1 MRQQR
6 VIAGR
11 VVAVLALGAAS
22 VATAQTVPSLH
33 SNTGAPPPPP
43 PPPPAPPPPAPP
55 APSDYVVYFGFDQ
68 SAVTP
73 EARAVLQK
81 AAQAVAVG
89 PTLSA
94 SYRSQM
100 AAYEATI
107 YGNSPPPADASAAK
121 DLYTAKEA
129 VVGYTDTSGSAAY
142 NTALSERRAKATA
155 DSLVS
160 LGVPQA
166 SISVS
171 WKGKD
176 DPAVQT
182 GDGVKE
188 PLNRR
193 ATIHV
198 EF

>member
-1 MRQQR
+1 
-6 VIAGR
+6 
-11 VVAVLALGAAS
+11 VV
-22 VATAQTVPSLH
+22 
-33 SNTGAPPPPP
+33 
-43 PPPPAPPPPAPP
+43 
-55 APSDYVVYFGFDQ
+55 
-68 SAVTP
+68 
-73 EARAVLQK
+73 K
-81 AAQAVAVG
+81 AAQAAAVG
-89 PTLSA
+89 GAKSA
-94 SYRSQM
+94 
-100 AAYEATI
+100 I
-107 YGNSPPPADASAAK
+107 
-121 DLYTAKEA
+121 
-129 VVGYTDTSGSAAY
+129 VGYTDTSGSAAY

-155 DSLVS
+155 DALVS

-166 SISVS
+166 SIAVS